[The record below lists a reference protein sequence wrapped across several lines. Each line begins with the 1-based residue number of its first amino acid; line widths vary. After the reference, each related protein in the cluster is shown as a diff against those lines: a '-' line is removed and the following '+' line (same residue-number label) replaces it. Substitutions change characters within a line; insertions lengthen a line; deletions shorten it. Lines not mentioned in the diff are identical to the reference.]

1 MIGDFWGDDGGFDL
15 LSAGAELA
23 IIAAQRE
30 EVQPLL
36 ARLSSRRRGQL
47 QSVPYWTGGLAG
59 TEVLVAI
66 SGVGQQ
72 RARIAAEE
80 LLSQSVPFLM
90 VVGVAGALSP
100 ELEIGC
106 ILAAEEVWAEG
117 AAALACDREI
127 LALASARPRVQVGA
141 ILTLDHIVATVA
153 ERASLLR
160 SLGSPAAAVA
170 VDMESWD
177 FLDVAKQCA
186 VPCTV
191 LRAISDA
198 SRENLPTFLER
209 GRRPDGTLDRGRV
222 ALSALARP
230 ASIPSLLALRR
241 RVRVGAEELAE
252 LVENLAPSA
261 AAVAP

>member
-1 MIGDFWGDDGGFDL
+1 M
-15 LSAGAELA
+15 
-23 IIAAQRE
+23 
-30 EVQPLL
+30 
-36 ARLSSRRRGQL
+36 
-47 QSVPYWTGGLAG
+47 
-59 TEVLVAI
+59 
-66 SGVGQQ
+66 
-72 RARIAAEE
+72 
-80 LLSQSVPFLM
+80 
-90 VVGVAGALSP
+90 
-100 ELEIGC
+100 
-106 ILAAEEVWAEG
+106 
-117 AAALACDREI
+117 
-127 LALASARPRVQVGA
+127 GA